1 MSTPLPLQ
9 APLPCLSAS
18 LFAPG
23 ICASRTFYSPNG
35 HRDEGKVVIE
45 RQVDVLAR
53 EGGRVHD
60 GRHVASYQRVRTPYP
75 IAVLASYQRVHTP
88 YPIAVL
94 ASRERGHLQGGAVE
108 QCRRQRT

>member
-1 MSTPLPLQ
+1 M
-9 APLPCLSAS
+9 
-18 LFAPG
+18 
-23 ICASRTFYSPNG
+23 
-35 HRDEGKVVIE
+35 IE

-75 IAVLASYQRVHTP
+75 IAVLAS
-88 YPIAVL
+88 
-94 ASRERGHLQGGAVE
+94 RERGHLQGGAVE